1 MTGPP
6 GEDVADHGRRP
17 GGRAGPPSPRRGRR
31 RRSGGGRSAA
41 GRRRGPGCAPR
52 GARGRCRRAR
62 GRACARPRRA
72 GRSRRRSRVPIG
84 RRRRSAVL
92 IVSIECG
99 ASPERMLARLA
110 PSACSSPRP
119 SEWRRSSSSA
129 SRGWLVTIAAPR
141 SFSHQRKA
149 GMSSLEPC
157 RRPAWQAPV
166 CEDQSVSQ
174 RSQPVRAAAQP
185 GGEGR
190 GAAVAAAPAA
200 GRRGRGRRS
209 RGRGRPGPRSRS
221 PARGGAPGGGRR
233 CGTRSRPRRSPAAS
247 RRPR

>member
-1 MTGPP
+1 MAGAA
-6 GEDVADHGRRP
+6 GEDVADHGRHLEVALDDRRP
-17 GGRAGPPSPRRGRR
+17 GAHQRVGAAAGDPRPDVVADLGAGGAALAGDVGERRGRGSGRPRRG
-31 RRSGGGRSAA
+31 
-41 GRRRGPGCAPR
+41 
-52 GARGRCRRAR
+52 
-62 GRACARPRRA
+62 
-72 GRSRRRSRVPIG
+72 GRSRRCSRG
-84 RRRRSAVL
+84 RAAGGGCSAVL

-110 PSACSSPRP
+110 PSAWSRPRP

-129 SRGWLVTIAAPR
+129 SRGWLVTIARPR

-174 RSQPVRAAAQP
+174 RLQPVRARAQP

-190 GAAVAAAPAA
+190 RRAVADRPQQDVVGEAVDLQQQQAGDLALGDQCRAAAP
-200 GRRGRGRRS
+200 
-209 RGRGRPGPRSRS
+209 
-221 PARGGAPGGGRR
+221 GA
-233 CGTRSRPRRSPAAS
+233 
-247 RRPR
+247 